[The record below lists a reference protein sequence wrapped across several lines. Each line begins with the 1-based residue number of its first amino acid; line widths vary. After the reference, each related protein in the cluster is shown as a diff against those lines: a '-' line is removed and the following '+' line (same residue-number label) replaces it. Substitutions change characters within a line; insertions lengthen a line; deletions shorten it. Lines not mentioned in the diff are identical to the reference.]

1 MSLDLYIYDNMLK
14 ILRQRQ
20 EQLQESL
27 CFGAVPDFTAYKEQR
42 AVLAELATLQQ
53 ELKNLQKGIEIDEE

>member
-20 EQLQESL
+20 SQLQESL
-27 CFGAVPDFTAYKEQR
+27 CFGSVPDFTAYKEQR
-42 AVLAELATLQQ
+42 AVLAELATIEQ
-53 ELKNLQKGIEIDEE
+53 ELKNLLERVKDPDE

>member
-20 EQLQESL
+20 SQLQESL
-27 CFGAVPDFTAYKEQR
+27 CFGSVPDFTAYKEQR
-42 AVLAELATLQQ
+42 AVLADLATIEQ
-53 ELKNLQKGIEIDEE
+53 ELKNLLERVKDTDE

>member
-1 MSLDLYIYDNMLK
+1 MLK

-20 EQLQESL
+20 EQAQESL

-42 AVLAELATLQQ
+42 AVLAELATLEQ
-53 ELKNLQKGIEIDEE
+53 ELKNLLEKVKDPDE

>member
-1 MSLDLYIYDNMLK
+1 MLK

-20 EQLQESL
+20 EQAQESL

-42 AVLAELATLQQ
+42 AVLAELATLEQ
-53 ELKNLQKGIEIDEE
+53 ELKILLERVNDRDE

>member
-20 EQLQESL
+20 SQLQESL
-27 CFGAVPDFTAYKEQR
+27 CFGSVPDFTEYKEQR
-42 AVLAELATLQQ
+42 AVLAELATIEQ
-53 ELKNLQKGIEIDEE
+53 ELKNLLERVKDTDE

>member
-20 EQLQESL
+20 SQLQESL
-27 CFGAVPDFTAYKEQR
+27 CFGSVPDFTAYKEQR
-42 AVLAELATLQQ
+42 AVLAELATIEQ
-53 ELKNLQKGIEIDEE
+53 ELKHLLERVKDTDE

>member
-20 EQLQESL
+20 SQLQESL
-27 CFGAVPDFTAYKEQR
+27 CFGSVPDFTAYKEQR
-42 AVLAELATLQQ
+42 AVLAELATLEQ
-53 ELKNLQKGIEIDEE
+53 ELKNLLERVKDTDE

>member
-20 EQLQESL
+20 SQLQESL
-27 CFGAVPDFTAYKEQR
+27 CFGSVPDFTAYKEQR
-42 AVLAELATLQQ
+42 AVLAELATIEQ
-53 ELKNLQKGIEIDEE
+53 ELKNLLERVKYTDE

>member
-20 EQLQESL
+20 SQLQESL
-27 CFGAVPDFTAYKEQR
+27 CFGSVPDFTAYKEQR
-42 AVLAELATLQQ
+42 AVLAELATLEQ
-53 ELKNLQKGIEIDEE
+53 ELKHLLERVKDIDE

>member
-20 EQLQESL
+20 EQAQESL

-42 AVLAELATLQQ
+42 AVLAELATLEQ
-53 ELKNLQKGIEIDEE
+53 ELKNLLEKVKDPDE

>member
-20 EQLQESL
+20 SQLQESL
-27 CFGAVPDFTAYKEQR
+27 CFGSVPDFTAYKEQR
-42 AVLAELATLQQ
+42 AVLAELATLEQ
-53 ELKNLQKGIEIDEE
+53 ELNNLLERVKDTDE

>member
-20 EQLQESL
+20 SQLQESL
-27 CFGAVPDFTAYKEQR
+27 CFGSVLDFTAYKEQR
-42 AVLAELATLQQ
+42 AVLAELATIEQ
-53 ELKNLQKGIEIDEE
+53 ELKNLLERVKDTDE

>member
-20 EQLQESL
+20 SQLQESL
-27 CFGAVPDFTAYKEQR
+27 CFGSVPDFTAYEEQR
-42 AVLAELATLQQ
+42 AVLAELATIEQ
-53 ELKNLQKGIEIDEE
+53 ELKNLLERVKDTDE

>member
-20 EQLQESL
+20 SQLQESL
-27 CFGAVPDFTAYKEQR
+27 CFGSVPDFTAYKEQR
-42 AVLAELATLQQ
+42 AVLAELATIEQ
-53 ELKNLQKGIEIDEE
+53 ELKNLLERVKDTDE

>member
-20 EQLQESL
+20 SQLQESL
-27 CFGAVPDFTAYKEQR
+27 CFGSVPDFTAYKEQR
-42 AVLAELATLQQ
+42 AVLAELATLEQ
-53 ELKNLQKGIEIDEE
+53 ELKHLLERVKDTDE